1 MYNLIYSDNFF
12 FNFIPSF
19 IFLSLLTYSVF
30 IKLQIGGK
38 NIQLFSEFKPIILF
52 YLFFSLIVFIFN
64 LIVLFDYFF
73 LFKHFKLYL
82 FSIFIIIFL
91 FFYNSIN
98 IKFNLKKKKFQ
109 RIDSF
114 TYFFVLIFFLISIL
128 PITDPDS
135 IASHTKVA
143 NHIYLYG
150 LNNVNLFKDFEF
162 LSIANSEILLILS
175 PILNSDNFG
184 SILNV
189 FSLFILYLVLLRNDK
204 KFIFFLLSCP
214 LIVFFISTQKLQLFF
229 GILYLLLFIILKR
242 KLIKNKIDLF
252 IFIFLLSFYA
262 TAKLSYVL
270 LSIPLFFYFL
280 IQNKK
285 YIFHNLIY
293 SLIVLLIF
301 VLPLFLI
308 KLKFFGN
315 PVSPFFDNIFIN
327 NSREI
332 YDAYAYILRS
342 TGGWLDNVY
351 DFKQYINVFF
361 PTSTSQL
368 TSTLGIIFV
377 FQLCNIRLLKETN
390 YLPIILILL
399 IILSGQLIPRYYFE
413 AFLILSFFYQ
423 NEGKIINYV
432 KFFQAMF
439 VITFS
444 VIFIFISYINYNVIN
459 DKEKFMSRFSYG
471 YLNNINYEKL
481 SIDENILVA
490 NEGREVVFFKE
501 NIFTLRYIGAIH
513 SYKGKKN
520 NVVKKYI
527 KQNSIKYII
536 TDDINFFPKCLKFH
550 EVRKINQY
558 IAVRNFLINKNII
571 KSKVFKI
578 DAAKC

>member
-12 FNFIPSF
+12 LNFIPSF
-19 IFLSLLTYSVF
+19 VFLSLLTYSVF
-30 IKLQIGGK
+30 IKLEISGK
-38 NIQLFSEFKPIILF
+38 NINLFSEFKPIILF

-73 LFKHFKLYL
+73 LFKHLKLYL
-82 FSIFIIIFL
+82 FSIFIINILL
-91 FFYNSIN
+91 FFYIFIN
-98 IKFNLKKKKFQ
+98 LKYNFKKKKFQ
-109 RIDSF
+109 KIYTF

-135 IASHTKVA
+135 IASHAKVA
-143 NHIYLYG
+143 NHIYSYG
-150 LNNVNLFKDFEF
+150 LKDVNLFKDFEF

-315 PVSPFFDNIFIN
+315 PVSPFFDNIFTN

-351 DFKQYINVFF
+351 DFKQYNNVFF

-368 TSTLGIIFV
+368 TSTLGII
-377 FQLCNIRLLKETN
+377 L
-390 YLPIILILL
+390 
-399 IILSGQLIPRYYFE
+399 YF
-413 AFLILSFFYQ
+413 
-423 NEGKIINYV
+423 NYV
-432 KFFQAMF
+432 
-439 VITFS
+439 TL
-444 VIFIFISYINYNVIN
+444 NY
-459 DKEKFMSRFSYG
+459 
-471 YLNNINYEKL
+471 
-481 SIDENILVA
+481 
-490 NEGREVVFFKE
+490 
-501 NIFTLRYIGAIH
+501 
-513 SYKGKKN
+513 
-520 NVVKKYI
+520 
-527 KQNSIKYII
+527 
-536 TDDINFFPKCLKFH
+536 
-550 EVRKINQY
+550 
-558 IAVRNFLINKNII
+558 
-571 KSKVFKI
+571 
-578 DAAKC
+578 